1 MYLSIQKTLKLWL
14 VAWCG
19 IKNLGEIDQVK
30 LIFGLDILWI
40 NVKKLVLIVSLA
52 LLLQITKVT
61 CLSLIVFSCFRYKC
75 YGGHLKK
82 SSSCTILSGILFVLL
97 PDVIVKIGLLSNHLV
112 YYPALLFLLVTVNLF
127 GPCYTKKT
135 FRKKEVRL
143 ENERKKIFLLSC
155 FVFLLAIG
163 GIDLLVKEAI
173 FIGVLNIAL
182 LQGMTK
188 IEKGCFK

>member
-1 MYLSIQKTLKLWL
+1 M
-14 VAWCG
+14 
-19 IKNLGEIDQVK
+19 
-30 LIFGLDILWI
+30 
-40 NVKKLVLIVSLA
+40 
-52 LLLQITKVT
+52 
-61 CLSLIVFSCFRYKC
+61 
-75 YGGHLKK
+75 
-82 SSSCTILSGILFVLL
+82 LL